1 MIRFTASRLAV
12 AVPQLLLLGLLAF
25 FLVHLFPGS
34 IVEDRLGQGATP
46 ESVAALEEQL
56 GLDKSL
62 PDQIGSWFGDAVR
75 GDLGTSLANGQ
86 NVTAELWAR
95 VPTTFSITL
104 AGMIIAFA
112 IGVPAGVIS
121 ATHAGR
127 WRDRMTSVLA
137 SIGLAIP
144 GFWLGIILIQQFALE
159 RSWFPAV
166 SYTPFTEDK
175 LDWLKS
181 IVLPG
186 LALGV
191 PAAALVAR
199 QTRTAL
205 IETFQRDYIRA
216 ARAKGLS
223 RRRLIYKHAGKNAAG
238 PLLIIASFVVT
249 IMIGSAFVVEQ
260 VFGLNGIGSYGL
272 KSVLQKDLTAIQGFV
287 MFVGVVVIFV
297 NLLVDIGYAWL
308 NPKVRPS

>member
-1 MIRFTASRLAV
+1 MLRFTVSRIVA
-12 AVPQLLLLGLLAF
+12 AVPQLILLGVLTF
-25 FLVHLFPGS
+25 FLVHLFPGN
-34 IVEDRLGQGATP
+34 IVEDKLGEGATA
-46 ESVAALEEQL
+46 ESVAALEAQL

-62 PDQIGSWFGDAVR
+62 LDQLGSWFGSAVR

-86 NVTAELWAR
+86 SVTDELWAR
-95 VPTTFSITL
+95 MPTTLSITL
-104 AGMIIAFA
+104 AGMVVAFL
-112 IGVPAGVIS
+112 IGIPAGVIS

-127 WRDRMTSVLA
+127 WRDRVTSVLA

-144 GFWLGIILIQQFALE
+144 GFWVGIILIQQFAIE
-159 RSWFPAV
+159 RSWFRAV
-166 SYTPFTEDK
+166 SFTAFSDDK
-175 LDWLKS
+175 LGWLKS

-186 LALGV
+186 LALGL

-205 IETFQRDYIRA
+205 IETFQRDFIRA

-238 PLLIIASFVVT
+238 PLLIVASFVVT

-287 MFVGVVVIFV
+287 MSVGVVVIV
-297 NLLVDIGYAWL
+297 LNLVVDIGYAWL